1 LTSALLT
8 TVLSGQ
14 RETMMLPRR
23 AGAVTVTVTERE
35 SATVAHETTGAVL
48 VTGVTA
54 VPGEV
59 VMLRVAGMT
68 AGVGTE
74 TGIIAGMT
82 AAETEEGAMVQS
94 VPQRT

>member
-1 LTSALLT
+1 
-8 TVLSGQ
+8 
-14 RETMMLPRR
+14 
-23 AGAVTVTVTERE
+23 
-35 SATVAHETTGAVL
+35 
-48 VTGVTA
+48 VTA